1 MSVSNWKERYNPI
14 LVLCIAVAFCAAL
27 YLMQI
32 RVGIEK
38 RNDTVEQTLD
48 YQGILMMAQR
58 EGYSSEKLLQQFK
71 DAGVTTLIVYDT
83 TLERLDR
90 EKRISAMPGDVLQ
103 KAALKSGWRWRS
115 CT

>member
-1 MSVSNWKERYNPI
+1 MSVPNWKERYNPI

-83 TLERLDR
+83 TPVCTGAILTRSLLRRLWTR
-90 EKRISAMPGDVLQ
+90 TQYM
-103 KAALKSGWRWRS
+103 
-115 CT
+115 

>member
-1 MSVSNWKERYNPI
+1 MRYTPLSVVQGKRMSVPNWKERYNPI

-48 YQGILMMAQR
+48 HQ
-58 EGYSSEKLLQQFK
+58 ES
-71 DAGVTTLIVYDT
+71 
-83 TLERLDR
+83 
-90 EKRISAMPGDVLQ
+90 
-103 KAALKSGWRWRS
+103 
-115 CT
+115 